1 MGKGNTQLTVWLL
14 QTGEPLHID
23 DQSARPMRA
32 MNLANALVEKGH
44 KVVLWSSA
52 FYHQEKRHRSTEFTT
67 IQVNSSLEIRLI
79 ASPGYSRNIGL
90 KRLWDHAIMAKN
102 LKRELAKITDA
113 PDVAF
118 LGYPPIEVAAVM
130 GGWLKK
136 KNIKFI
142 LDIKDL
148 WPSIFIDAMPGRIA
162 KTIGRT
168 ILFPYFSIGK
178 KLMQNAAGISSMS
191 QSFLNWADAFSG
203 KKSKTLDIIVPLTS
217 PDVALST
224 DELRAADEWWDSIN
238 VKNDGKPRICFVGSH
253 SQAFDMLPIY
263 EAAIYFE
270 NKNIRCDF
278 VICGHGPFTDNWKA
292 MMKEL
297 PNVFFPGWID
307 RPKTKSLAARSL
319 AAIAP
324 YKNMENFILNLPNK
338 VLDSLSLGLPVLS
351 PLQGEVYEMINK
363 KKVGLSYGDVSG
375 TPLYGCIE
383 NLLIDPALCAEL
395 AESSHRLF
403 NEQFSYRVVY
413 GKLVEHLEKVAS
425 I

>member
-79 ASPGYSRNIGL
+79 ASPGYSRNIGP

-102 LKRELAKITDA
+102 LKRELAKITDT

-136 KNIKFI
+136 KNVKFI

-178 KLMQNAAGISSMS
+178 KLMQNATSISSMS

-203 KKSKTLDIIVPLTS
+203 KKSKTFDIIVPLTS
-217 PDVALST
+217 PDVAIST

-238 VKNDGKPRICFVGSH
+238 VKNDGKPRIFFVGSH

-263 EAAIYFE
+263 EAAVYFQNI
-270 NKNIRCDF
+270 NKPCDF
-278 VICGHGPFTDNWKA
+278 IICGNGPLSDNWKS
-292 MMKEL
+292 MMKDL

-307 RPKTKSLAARSL
+307 RNKTKSLAARSI
-319 AAIAP
+319 ATIAP
-324 YKNMENFILNLPNK
+324 YKNMENFVFNLPNK
-338 VLDSLSLGLPVLS
+338 VLDSLSLGLPILS
-351 PLQGEVYEMINK
+351 PLKGEVNKMINEE
-363 KKVGLSYGDVSG
+363 KVGLSYGEISD
-375 TPLYGCIE
+375 TPLHRCIE
-383 NLLIDPALCAEL
+383 KLIVDKELCSEL
-395 AESSHRLF
+395 AFNAHKLF
-403 NEQFSYRVVY
+403 RSQFSYTAVY
-413 GKLVEHLEKVAS
+413 NKLVRHLEKLAS
-425 I
+425 L